1 MRKYTDNEI
10 LLLMEFDM
18 EKYEAMLREEGK
30 IRTLSSLVSKRVIT
44 VEQALD
50 ESNLSRD
57 EFLQEMNSFIKKGKS
72 AFYIITFTAEIEEDK
87 SPYNSQFISWFNTV
101 SVE

>member
-30 IRTLSSLVSKRVIT
+30 IRTLSSLVSKRVVT

-57 EFLQEMNSFIKKGKS
+57 EFLQEMKDWGYKIP
-72 AFYIITFTAEIEEDK
+72 E
-87 SPYNSQFISWFNTV
+87 
-101 SVE
+101 

>member
-1 MRKYTDNEI
+1 
-10 LLLMEFDM
+10 M

-57 EFLQEMNSFIKKGKS
+57 EFLQEMKDWGYKIP
-72 AFYIITFTAEIEEDK
+72 E
-87 SPYNSQFISWFNTV
+87 
-101 SVE
+101 

>member
-57 EFLQEMNSFIKKGKS
+57 EFLQEMKDWGYKI
-72 AFYIITFTAEIEEDK
+72 AE
-87 SPYNSQFISWFNTV
+87 
-101 SVE
+101 

>member
-18 EKYEAMLREEGK
+18 EKYETMLREEGK

-50 ESNLSRD
+50 ESDLSRD
-57 EFLQEMNSFIKKGKS
+57 EFLQEMKDWGYKI
-72 AFYIITFTAEIEEDK
+72 AE
-87 SPYNSQFISWFNTV
+87 
-101 SVE
+101 